1 MALHHVAAGEKNP
14 PAIIARSGK
23 RAKTLALV
31 KTDRFEAVQLVLP
44 AGNHI
49 AVHSVPGYATV
60 HCLAGSVVIETEE
73 RVQLDAGDWLYL
85 DRGQKHSVFAIADSS
100 LLVTIIFD

>member
-1 MALHHVAAGEKNP
+1 MALHHVAAGEKIHLP
-14 PAIIARSGK
+14 SSLDPASNG
-23 RAKTLALV
+23 KTLALV